1 MAKTQNHE
9 CKVTK
14 GHKRLERNGEEGPFM
29 VEKLC
34 TNLLPLTDNREMENG
49 PMGAV
54 LISHCGRNPCLLIE
68 WHSHYQSQGGSTI
81 GPVGKQGGP
90 NDILTHRSVVGHSL
104 QLLDNIYIQQLKG
117 QQILKKKRGGGHV
130 GLLATHARAVFCVKG
145 HWAPHRPRC
154 NSCSN
159 SCLISVK
166 WEQEELMGTKHSNSH
181 WEEREQM
188 QWGWRWTS

>member
-54 LISHCGRNPCLLIE
+54 LISHCGRNPCLLI
-68 WHSHYQSQGGSTI
+68 S
-81 GPVGKQGGP
+81 P
-90 NDILTHRSVVGHSL
+90 NDIVTTRVRGAV
-104 QLLDNIYIQQLKG
+104 LL
-117 QQILKKKRGGGHV
+117 
-130 GLLATHARAVFCVKG
+130 GLLINKVDQMTFLPTGVLWG
-145 HWAPHRPRC
+145 TL
-154 NSCSN
+154 SN
-159 SCLISVK
+159 SWTIF
-166 WEQEELMGTKHSNSH
+166 MSNSSKDS
-181 WEEREQM
+181 R
-188 QWGWRWTS
+188 S